1 MECSQAVRL
10 WIRQVMWHESGRY
23 YSCRWQQ
30 FPDEGAVEQ
39 TGNCRNADCRSF
51 RSIDFALSSM
61 SQFQYSAGSGVD
73 TVQFQIAES
82 ASELFEMVGFRKKAG
97 WTVRISAD
105 GYFGQ

>member
-1 MECSQAVRL
+1 MRAVGIIL
-10 WIRQVMWHESGRY
+10 AG
-23 YSCRWQQ
+23 
-30 FPDEGAVEQ
+30 
-39 TGNCRNADCRSF
+39 GNSFRMKELSNKRAIAAMPIAGSF

-61 SQFQYSAGSGVD
+61 SNSQYSAGSGVD

-97 WTVRISAD
+97 WTVRISTD